1 MGEETEVA
9 TTHLHHVFDYTDVDR
24 AFWQE
29 HLEGWLPR
37 RILDAHAHICDPA
50 LRLDEP
56 TEEMRRSYWVCEV
69 SEPQSAESLARC
81 YETVFPGRETSL
93 LCFGHP
99 ELSYDMERSN
109 AYVSRQCVARGWHG
123 LAVCR
128 PQWTAKEA
136 ERVLDMPGIIGFKPY
151 YAMIGKSEATRDGFI
166 ESSIFDFLPRHQLE
180 VLNARGAWVTLHV
193 PRADRLGH
201 PENIREIKEIRRRY
215 PDIVLAIAH
224 LGRSYTEPHA
234 REAIPQLT
242 EDKGLYWDNCAVLN
256 PAVHRIAFETIGPDN
271 ILYGTDNPVF
281 YMRGRRQ
288 WRDRTYIN
296 RTSYP
301 FHFNKEREA
310 PEIEAKYT
318 LYMYEALKAIKDV
331 SAELGLS
338 RKQIEGIFHNNAQGL
353 IERVSGRKVKEGPYA
368 AERAPGD

>member
-1 MGEETEVA
+1 MK
-9 TTHLHHVFDYTDVDR
+9 LHHVFDYTDVDR
-24 AFWQE
+24 QFWQE

-37 RILDAHAHICDPA
+37 RILDAHVHVCDPA
-50 LRLDEP
+50 LRLETP
-56 TEEMRRSYWVCEV
+56 TEAMRRSYWVCEV

-151 YAMIGKSEATRDGFI
+151 YEMIGKSEATRDGFI